1 MTNRWNRIIYRLWAP
16 VYDLFFAHRGFAKAR
31 CRALARLGVQP
42 GEWVIL
48 PGVGTGADLP
58 NLPAGAVA
66 VGVDLSPAMLAQAQR
81 KLAGVA
87 ATVWLVQG
95 DVQQMPLASGV
106 FDAAA
111 LNLILSVAPDG
122 HACVLETRRVLR
134 SDGRCVIFDKFLPAS
149 VVAPSRRRRLMSR
162 LAMLVG
168 TDLNRRL
175 EVLLAGSG
183 WVVVWEQ
190 PALFDGVYR
199 VFGLGRGREK

>member
-1 MTNRWNRIIYRLWAP
+1 MTNRWNRFIYRLWAP
-16 VYDLFFAHRGFAKAR
+16 VYDLFFARRGFGQAR
-31 CRALARLGVQP
+31 RRALALLDVQP
-42 GEWVIL
+42 DERVIL

-87 ATVWLVQG
+87 ATVWLIQG
-95 DVQQMPLASGV
+95 DVQQMPQASGV

-122 HACVLETRRVLR
+122 HACVLETRRLLR
-134 SDGRCVIFDKFLPAS
+134 SEGRCVIFDKFLPAGAT
-149 VVAPSRRRRLMSR
+149 APSLHRRWLSR
-162 LAMLVG
+162 LAMLMG

-175 EVLLAGSG
+175 DVLLVGSG
-183 WVVVWEQ
+183 WVVAWEQ
-190 PALFDGVYR
+190 PALFGGVYR
-199 VFGLGRGREK
+199 VFALEQGEG

>member
-1 MTNRWNRIIYRLWAP
+1 MTNRWNRFIYRLWAP
-16 VYDLFFAHRGFAKAR
+16 VYDLFFSRRGFGQAR
-31 CRALARLGVQP
+31 RRALALLDVQQ
-42 GEWVIL
+42 GERVIL

-66 VGVDLSPAMLAQAQR
+66 VGVDISPAMLAQAQH

-87 ATVWLVQG
+87 ATVYLIQG

-111 LNLILSVAPDG
+111 LHLILSVAPDG

-134 SDGRCVIFDKFLPAS
+134 RAGRCVIFDKFLPAS
-149 VVAPSRRRRLMSR
+149 VAAPSLRRRLLSR

-175 EVLLAGSG
+175 DVLLAASG

-190 PALFDGVYR
+190 PVLFGGAYR
-199 VFGLGRGREK
+199 VFALGRGEK

>member
-1 MTNRWNRIIYRLWAP
+1 MTNRWNRFIYRLWAP

-31 CRALARLGVQP
+31 RRALSRLDVRP
-42 GEWVIL
+42 GERVIL

-66 VGVDLSPAMLAQAQR
+66 VGVDLSPATLAQAQR
-81 KLAGVA
+81 KLARVS

-106 FDAAA
+106 FDAAV

-122 HACVLETRRVLR
+122 HACVLETRRLLR
-134 SDGRCVIFDKFLPAS
+134 RDGRCVIFDKFLPAGTAS
-149 VVAPSRRRRLMSR
+149 PSLRRRLMSR

-190 PALFDGVYR
+190 PALFGGVYR
-199 VFGLGRGREK
+199 VFALGQEEG